1 MHRFFVNEKIGN
13 TFKLDDQT
21 LHHIKVARLS
31 KDNFLINFQGEFYE
45 CQLETD
51 TNLARI
57 IRKIN
62 INHEFNNNLI
72 LAAPIIKPE
81 RFEWML
87 EKSVELGVKKIIP
100 MISQYCNHKLIDSS
114 FSDKKYIRYQ
124 TKIKEAAQ
132 QSFRNIIPDI
142 TKPQKLEHIVNEY
155 LNQNYTI
162 YIALETLDNSL
173 QTNFLVTNS
182 VMIAGPEGGF
192 KENEIEFIMK
202 IASTNEN
209 IKLISLGARILRAE
223 TAAITMLAKVKE

>member
-1 MHRFFVNEKIGN
+1 MHRFFVNEKLEN

-31 KDNFLINFQGEFYE
+31 KDNFLVNYQSEFYE
-45 CQLETD
+45 CQLETN
-51 TNLARI
+51 TNLAKI
-57 IRKIN
+57 IRKVN
-62 INHEFNNNLI
+62 INHEFDNDLI

-100 MISQYCNHKLIDSS
+100 MISKYCNHKLIDSC
-114 FSDKKYIRYQ
+114 FSEKKYMRYQ

-142 TKPQKLEHIVNEY
+142 TKPQILEHIINKY
-155 LNQNYTI
+155 LIQNYTI
-162 YIALETLDNSL
+162 YIALEILDDSL
-173 QTNFLVTNS
+173 QTDILVTNS

-192 KENEIEFIMK
+192 NENEIEFIK
-202 IASTNEN
+202 KLASTNEN
-209 IKLISLGARILRAE
+209 IKLISLGTRILRAE